1 MDDKLEKLK
10 DNIKIFLKSYLN
22 NTSSL
27 LEKSIMYSLD
37 LLDTTDFTNIYTI
50 YTLSHDNIENY
61 MSLVLAYTLNLISIY
76 IYYDLPSMLDKPN
89 RNNIPNIHVF
99 YGEAVSHLCTVSLC
113 SLEFE
118 ILSNSFKNN
127 SKIFSLF
134 DKYSNNLMMHYD
146 KSNLY
151 NSITKSFDNNHK
163 NNKILIKEEMEKPI
177 LTVSKSMIETIYI
190 LSNNEKHYQENIEDF
205 NNLLV

>member
-163 NNKILIKEEMEKPI
+163 NNKILIKEEMEKRI